1 MANPGKYG
9 TANVSSTTDTFAT
22 WLVRT
27 NQMVEDMATTV
38 MTVAANASGASA
50 NGNTAINGI
59 MGATTVA
66 VGTGLRGGNVTT
78 NGTLSITTNTAI
90 TGTANV
96 SANVNIT
103 GQLNVSNSASVQDI
117 FVQNIR
123 PSTNATYSLGTA
135 ANQFVNIYAS
145 NGIFTDLSTNT
156 VTSAGLA
163 NLNSIDAY
171 GNVVVNDAVLVV
183 ANTTQNTF
191 TVSTN
196 GGVTANGNLA
206 IGGLTT
212 LTGNTTVSGDL
223 TVNGNTSFGAGIS
236 VSTSNSQ
243 IVDLTVSNTATITG
257 NTFIGNADTDIL
269 QITAQVNSHVI
280 PSGTRTLGNTSNRW
294 SYLYATNVD
303 VATSISTEDL
313 TVNGNLVFGSNTS
326 DIVTINARYGSNI
339 IPSANG
345 SRQLGQAGLRWQ
357 VFANTATIATV
368 NSSSISAPTDL
379 NIETSSS
386 TITLRS
392 SNTTNLKASSNS
404 TNSFTI
410 WHAGNDGSGSG
421 LDADVL
427 DGNDST
433 YYTNATNISTG
444 TLSATRLAT
453 SGVTA
458 GTYGNTTVIPV
469 VTVDNKGRVTSAST
483 TSVNPISGFT
493 FTQSNNTLTLTET
506 DGTANKVNIGTFGA
520 SITTPGATINATIPQ
535 VVLFDNNNSTA
546 TANAGIHWQDSG
558 GNVEHQ
564 IRIHNTNDL
573 QIKTDGDILLE
584 PGGSDIAPTSNNS
597 YNLGRSTAR
606 FNNGYFGGT
615 VYGTFSGNLT
625 GNVTGNVTGN
635 AGTATTLQT
644 ARTIGGVSFNGS
656 ANINLPGVNAAG
668 TQNTSGNAASATQ
681 LQTARTIGGSSFN
694 GTANIS
700 VNPYV
705 ERDDSSNATRYL
717 TFVDNAT
724 AADKR
729 LNMDAGLSYNPST
742 NTLTTGTFN
751 GRATSANYADLA
763 EKYTTDIEHAEGTV
777 MMIGTSEASETEACT
792 HDGIPVGVVSL
803 RPAYLMNAEIEGQA
817 LALKGRVPVRVIGSV
832 QKGDIVYPA
841 QKGMASTQNSGI
853 LIGIA
858 LESNDSE
865 EEKLVECLLK
875 L

>member
-38 MTVAANASGASA
+38 MTVSANASGASA
-50 NGNTAINGI
+50 NGNTVINGI
-59 MGATTVA
+59 FGATTIA

-78 NGTLSITTNTAI
+78 NGTLSITTNTSI

-103 GQLNVSNSASVQDI
+103 GQLNVSNSASVQDV

-123 PSTNATYSLGTA
+123 PSTNATYSVGTA

-145 NGIFTDLSTNT
+145 NGNFTDVSTNT
-156 VTSAGLA
+156 VTTTGLA

-171 GNVVVNDAVLVV
+171 GNVVVNEATLVV
-183 ANTTQNTF
+183 ANSTQNTF
-191 TVSTN
+191 TVSQN
-196 GGVTANGNLA
+196 GGLTANGNLS
-206 IGGLTT
+206 IGGLST
-212 LTGNTTVSGDL
+212 LSGNTTIGGDL
-223 TVNGNTSFGAGIS
+223 TVNGNTSFAAGIS

-257 NTFIGNADTDIL
+257 NTQIGNADTDIL
-269 QITAQVNSHVI
+269 QIVATVNSNVI
-280 PSGTRTLGNTSNRW
+280 PTGSRTLGNTANRW
-294 SYLYATNVD
+294 NYVYATNVD
-303 VATSISTEDL
+303 VATSLATEDL

-326 DIVTINARYGSNI
+326 DTVTINALYGSNI
-339 IPSANG
+339 IPSSNG
-345 SRQLGQAGLRWQ
+345 NLQLGQLGKRWQ
-357 VFANTATIATV
+357 VYANTASIATV
-368 NSSSISAPTDL
+368 NTATISAPTDFTL
-379 NIETSSS
+379 STAAS

-392 SNTTNLKASSNS
+392 SNTTNLKASTNS
-404 TNSFTI
+404 TNSFTV

-427 DGNDST
+427 DGNDSS
-433 YYTNATNISTG
+433 YYTNATNISSG
-444 TLSATRLAT
+444 TLAVARLAT

-458 GTYGNTTVIPV
+458 GTYGNTTVVPV

-483 TSVNPISGFT
+483 TSVNPISSFS
-493 FTQSNNTLTLTET
+493 FSSANNTLVLTET
-506 DGTANKVNIGTFGA
+506 NGTANPVNIGTFGA
-520 SITTPGATINATIPQ
+520 SITAPGATIDASIPQ
-535 VVLFDNNNSTA
+535 MVLSDNNHATV
-546 TANAGIHWQDSG
+546 TANSGIHWQDISG
-558 GNVEHQ
+558 NIEHQ
-564 IRIHNTNDL
+564 VRVHNTNDL
-573 QIKTDGDILLE
+573 QIKTIGDIVLE
-584 PGGSDIAPTSNNS
+584 PGGNDIYPSSNNS
-597 YNLGRSTAR
+597 YNLGTSAKR

-635 AGTATTLQT
+635 AGSATVLQT

-656 ANINLPGVNAAG
+656 ANINLPGVNTSG
-668 TQNTSGNAASATQ
+668 TQNTSGNAATATQ
-681 LQTARTIGGSSFN
+681 LQTPRTINGASFN
-694 GTANIS
+694 GTTNIT
-700 VNPYV
+700 VEPYI

-717 TFVDNAT
+717 TFADNAT
-724 AADKR
+724 AAYKR
-729 LNMDAGLSYNPST
+729 LNMDSGLSYNPST

-777 MMIGTSEASETEACT
+777 MMIGSSDASETEACNS
-792 HDGIPVGVVSL
+792 DGIPVGVVSL
-803 RPAYLMNAEIEGQA
+803 EPAYLMNAAAEGQA
-817 LALKGRVPVRVIGSV
+817 LALKGRVPVRVVGAIM
-832 QKGDIVYPA
+832 KGEAVYPA
-841 QKGMASTQNSGI
+841 ENGTASKHSTGPMV
-853 LIGIA
+853 GIA
-858 LESNDSE
+858 LESNSNE

-875 L
+875 V